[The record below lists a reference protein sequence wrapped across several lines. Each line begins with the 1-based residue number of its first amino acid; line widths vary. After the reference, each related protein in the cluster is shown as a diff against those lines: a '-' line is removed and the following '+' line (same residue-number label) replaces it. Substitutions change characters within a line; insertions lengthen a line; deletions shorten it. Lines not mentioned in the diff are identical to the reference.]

1 MSVYELAKRYYPT
14 LWSKE
19 RLEALVKAGKLTEK
33 EMLEIAGETEP
44 HSGGTQERSVD
55 GVEI

>member
-1 MSVYELAKRYYPT
+1 MSVYESAKCYYPT

-33 EMLEIAGETEP
+33 EMLEIVGETELQI
-44 HSGGTQERSVD
+44 GGTQGRAVD
-55 GVEI
+55 RVEI